1 MTDIDPINDYI
12 ESVKQQMAK
21 KIDQRYWNICHMVD
35 RLLLKEGYCL
45 SVLIGKFDT
54 ITAMLSA
61 GLKVHNWKEWDLSIP
76 DGKRALRRR
85 IAKHEKLAKWL
96 KDRKDKEI
104 ERALAKI
111 G

>member
-1 MTDIDPINDYI
+1 MENLDPVNEYI
-12 ESVKQQMAK
+12 EEIKQQMIK
-21 KIDQRYWNICHMVD
+21 KIDDRYWHIFHQID

-54 ITAMLSA
+54 ASAMLSA
-61 GLKVHNWKEWDLSIP
+61 GLKVHKKEWDLSIP
-76 DGKRALRRR
+76 DGKRALGKR
-85 IAKHEKLAKWL
+85 IVKHEKLAKWL

-104 ERALAKI
+104 KRALAKI

>member
-1 MTDIDPINDYI
+1 MADIDPVNEYI
-12 ESVKQQMAK
+12 EAVKQQIVK

-35 RLLLKEGYCL
+35 RLLLKEVYCL

-54 ITAMLSA
+54 ATAMLFA
-61 GLKVHNWKEWDLSIP
+61 GLKVYKKEWDLSIP
-76 DGKRALRRR
+76 DGKRALGKR

-96 KDRKDKEI
+96 KDRKESEI
-104 ERALAKI
+104 VRALAKI

>member
-1 MTDIDPINDYI
+1 MTNIDPVNGYI
-12 ESVKQQMAK
+12 EAVKQQMVK
-21 KIDQRYWNICHMVD
+21 KIDQRYWNICHTVD

-54 ITAMLSA
+54 ATAMLSA
-61 GLKVHNWKEWDLSIP
+61 GLKVHKKEWDLSIP
-76 DGKRALRRR
+76 DGKRALKRR
-85 IAKHEKLAKWL
+85 IAKHEKLVKWL